1 VQPYGYSPTKLHGRR
16 VKYVA
21 LTLRAAEDE
30 LRHLANRYAD
40 GINRADF
47 EFVAQTWAPDGVW
60 SVPSP
65 WNIRQEGRTAIR
77 DHLVDR
83 RKSVDIVV
91 MTVCTVV
98 AVEADERRILG
109 RTTIEE
115 TGRRDAE
122 RGIHVLGLYD
132 DELTNIDGR
141 WYFARRTLNF
151 LAVDNSPTVYT
162 ASPAVV

>member
-1 VQPYGYSPTKLHGRR
+1 
-16 VKYVA
+16 VA

-47 EFVAQTWAPDGVW
+47 DFVAQTWAPDGLW

-65 WNIRQEGRTAIR
+65 WNIRQEGRDAIR
-77 DHLVDR
+77 DHLVGR
-83 RKSVDIVV
+83 RKTVAIVV

-98 AVEADERRILG
+98 AVEVDEGRILG

-115 TGRRDAE
+115 TGRRDSE
-122 RGIHVLGLYD
+122 RGVHVLGLYD
-132 DELTNIDGR
+132 DELVNIDGS

-151 LAVDNSPTVYT
+151 LAVDSSPTVYT
-162 ASPAVV
+162 AAPAAV